1 MMGLISVTCQILIHE
16 YTVGIYTRA
25 NKKIFTMY
33 VSACVTTW
41 CAWENKWIDHPLSLS
56 FFFFSFSLFLYEML
70 SLRALNQVRTGIIKN
85 TKPAITTL
93 FKSHYHSFHE
103 DNASVI
109 PNIVET
115 ASASFKV
122 KKKERK

>member
-1 MMGLISVTCQILIHE
+1 
-16 YTVGIYTRA
+16 
-25 NKKIFTMY
+25 
-33 VSACVTTW
+33 
-41 CAWENKWIDHPLSLS
+41 
-56 FFFFSFSLFLYEML
+56 ML

-122 KKKERK
+122 KKKKENEMIDETWIADSCHKRKTQRKCKN